1 MPAANHA
8 RSERSFTILSPPA
21 VTIDPAVL
29 DQGLRPGRPVVAVP
43 SIEDARD
50 RDLVRQVRS
59 RDEEAFR
66 ALFQRYGPLAKGLA
80 YKVVRQPF
88 MAEEIVQ
95 EAFLALWRDPGGY
108 REDRGSFRTW
118 LLSTVH
124 HRAVDMV
131 RREEAQRRRSHD
143 QQPAKAYADDIAN
156 SVADRVDLAETR
168 ERVLE
173 ALDDIPAAQ
182 RQILDLM
189 YFEGKSQS
197 DIAEE
202 LGLPLGT
209 VKSRTLL
216 GMRRLRL
223 LLGGER

>member
-1 MPAANHA
+1 M
-8 RSERSFTILSPPA
+8 
-21 VTIDPAVL
+21 
-29 DQGLRPGRPVVAVP
+29 AVP

-59 RDEEAFR
+59 GDEEAFR
-66 ALFQRYGPLAKGLA
+66 ALFRRYGPLAKGLA

-95 EAFLALWRDPGGY
+95 EAFLALWRDPGSY
-108 REDRGSFRTW
+108 REDRGSFRAW
-118 LLSTVH
+118 LLAAVH

-131 RREEAQRRRSHD
+131 RREEAQRRRGQE
-143 QQPAKAYADDIAN
+143 QQAEAYEEDFAD
-156 SVADRVDLAETR
+156 SVADRVDLAETK
-168 ERVLE
+168 ERVRGALE
-173 ALDDIPAAQ
+173 DIPAAQ
-182 RQILDLM
+182 RQILELM

-197 DIAEE
+197 EIADA

-223 LLGGER
+223 VLGGER